1 MRFILFIGLL
11 LINSISLAN
20 KQQAVKGEFR
30 LELPKQFAAA
40 QVLFVLTEI
49 GKERSK
55 RAIAYQTEILKDGQK
70 IPIILQYDP
79 AKINL
84 ENQYNIDVFVREL
97 SDKQKLIAK
106 YSSPILS
113 SDISEKQILIVLK
126 VPPEP
131 VD

>member
-1 MRFILFIGLL
+1 M
-11 LINSISLAN
+11 LINFVSLAD
-20 KQQAVKGEFR
+20 KPQAVKGEFR
-30 LELPKQFAAA
+30 LELPKQFTAA

-84 ENQYNIDVFVREL
+84 ENQYKIDVFVREL

-106 YSSPILS
+106 HSSPILS

-126 VPPEP
+126 VSPEP